1 MGLNVQISAGFSDDE
16 RPEISA
22 MYWAAFGQKLGHVMG
37 PKKRALAF
45 IEDLLDPSHAICAR
59 DQGGALL
66 GVVGFKTAKGAL
78 VDGTWADMTRHYGWI
93 GSTWRTALLVLLE
106 RDTEN
111 QRFLMDGVFVASH
124 AQGKGVGTALLDAI
138 SNEAVRRGY
147 KELRLDVVDKNPR
160 ARALYER
167 KGFIAGDVHHLGP
180 LRHIFGFSSATTM
193 VRQLSA

>member
-1 MGLNVQISAGFSDDE
+1 MGLNLQISAGFNDDE

-22 MYWAAFGQKLGHVMG
+22 MYWQAFGQKLGYVMG
-37 PKKRALAF
+37 PQKRALTF

-59 DQGGALL
+59 DQNGTLL

-78 VDGTWADMTRHYGWI
+78 VDGTWNDMTRHYGWF
-93 GSTWRTALLVLLE
+93 GSTWRATLLHLLE

-124 AQGKGVGTALLDAI
+124 ARGKGVGTALLDAI
-138 SNEAVRRGY
+138 SHEAARRGY
-147 KELRLDVVDKNPR
+147 KELRLDVIDNNTR

-167 KGFIAGDVHHLGP
+167 KGFVAGDIHHLGP
-180 LRHIFGFSSATTM
+180 LRHVFGFSSATTM
-193 VRQLSA
+193 IRQVSP